1 MAAGPEPTT
10 ERSGEAPIEVGS
22 HGDEA
27 SDLEPLEFD
36 AESANTSITSSIYK
50 HSYEN
55 GRRYHCYRDGKYPIP
70 NDDIEQNREDMKHA
84 MCLELTDGKLVFA
97 PIGYNPQK
105 VIDLGTGTGIWAID
119 FADKYPSAQV
129 TGVDLSPIQPNWI
142 PPNLKFVVD
151 DVEDDWVAGSDFDLV
166 YARNLA
172 PLVKDFPKLLK
183 RSIEN
188 IKPGGWLEVAD
199 FSANVDCDDGTMADN
214 YPLKVFWDKVQD
226 AMTIFGTEIRIAPRV
241 GQLMEEAGFVNVQ
254 KKVFKVPVGTWPLDK
269 TLRLVG
275 LYMQTVTSDFLG
287 AAGGKP
293 FRTLG
298 MSEEDIEVF
307 LASVR
312 KALASPGVHAY
323 GRYYVWSGQKPE
335 RKGKGKE

>member
-1 MAAGPEPTT
+1 MI
-10 ERSGEAPIEVGS
+10 EAGS
-22 HGDEA
+22 HQDD
-27 SDLEPLEFD
+27 SDLEPLDFD

-55 GRRYHCYRDGKYPIP
+55 GRRYHYYRDGKYPIP

-84 MCLELTDGKLVFA
+84 MVLELTDGKLVYA
-97 PIGYNPQK
+97 PIGDHPQK

-129 TGVDLSPIQPNWI
+129 TGVDLSPIQPSWI

-151 DVEDDWVAGSDFDLV
+151 DIEDDWLAGSDYDLV

-183 RSIEN
+183 RSFEN
-188 IKPGGWLEVAD
+188 LKPGGWIETGD
-199 FSANVDCDDGTMADN
+199 FSANVDCDDGTMKDDW
-214 YPLKVFWDKVQD
+214 PLKVFWDKVQD

-241 GQLMEEAGFVNVQ
+241 GELMEEAGFVNVQ
-254 KKVFKVPVGTWPLDK
+254 KRVFKVPVGTWPLDK

-275 LYMQTVTSDFLG
+275 LYMRTVTRDFLG
-287 AAGGKP
+287 AAASKP
-293 FRTLG
+293 FQKLG
-298 MSEEDIEVF
+298 MSEAEIEVF
-307 LASVR
+307 LAAVR
-312 KALASPGVHAY
+312 KALVDDRVHCF
-323 GRYYVWSGQKPE
+323 GRYYVWSGQKPADE
-335 RKGKGKE
+335 GEAKGKGAEASPA